1 MSKFKRT
8 GSVMSAAVAM
18 AMVMPFGAVASAVPS
33 PDFIPPTAD
42 WLTTVN
48 YYRSMAGVAP
58 ITEDPTLSV
67 GAVNHSCY
75 MLYNGI
81 SHDEIPGRPG
91 YTVDGD
97 AAGNAGNVAV
107 SSLEG
112 TSARSHVE
120 LWMTGPF
127 HAIGVLRHNLV
138 TAGFGK
144 CDLANTPMWHSGA
157 TLNVLSGLGNAPRPS
172 QPTLFPGNGTTTNL
186 DRFIAESPNPVT
198 MCGWTGG
205 AGLPIIAM
213 LPTPPISPTATVTG
227 PSGPIDVCVLSGA
240 NTTGVGQ
247 SILAGDNAVVI
258 VPRVTLPQGL
268 QNVRLVSGGQ
278 LIEWSFTVDQTAAVG
293 ISPSASAEPTGTQAG
308 LQPMPPVRLIDSRS
322 NLGTSRLIGGLPR
335 RVTVA
340 GRAGV
345 PAGSLAV
352 LANVTAT
359 NPAGAG
365 YLTVWNC
372 SATMPVV
379 STLNFAAGSTVP
391 NAATIPLDSS
401 GAMCVFSNVDT
412 DFIVDIN
419 GYYSASAKG
428 HYAPLNPARV
438 LDSRSG
444 LGTPGRL
451 EAGATVELALAGNAG
466 VPANASA
473 VAINVTSINPTAD
486 GFVTAYPCSSGR
498 PVASNLNPQVG
509 RVRPNLV
516 VAPLSSTGSICLYTH
531 SAVDLVV
538 DVLGYVSEFVPAR
551 LTASTPF
558 RFTDTRDLYRP
569 EVNAGQGGSRLGA
582 GQTLVV
588 QLAGQRGIPANA
600 KAISANITVV
610 DAVGS
615 GFLTAWPCGERPT
628 ASNVNFDAGSAVANA
643 AKLPLSATGS
653 ICIYVNT
660 ATQVIIDVNGWWS

>member
-1 MSKFKRT
+1 MGKFKRT
-8 GSVMSAAVAM
+8 VTAVGATMALAM
-18 AMVMPFGAVASAVPS
+18 FAPFGAVASAVPF
-33 PDFIPPTAD
+33 PDFIPPAAD

-48 YYRSMAGVAP
+48 YYRAMAGVAP
-58 ITEDPTLSV
+58 ITEDPALSV

-97 AAGNAGNVAV
+97 AAGNSGNVAV

-144 CDLANTPMWHSGA
+144 CDLANTPLWHSGA
-157 TLNVLSGLGNAPRPS
+157 TMNVLSGLSGAPRPS
-172 QPTLFPGNGTTTNL
+172 QPTLFPGDGTTTNL

-198 MCGWTGG
+198 MCGWSGG

-213 LPTPPISPTATVTG
+213 LPTPAVSPTATLTG
-227 PSGPIDVCVLSGA
+227 PNGPIDVCVLSAA
-240 NTTGVGQ
+240 NTTGVAQ
-247 SILAGDNAVVI
+247 SILSGDNAVVV
-258 VPRVTLPQGL
+258 VPRVTLPQG
-268 QNVRLVSGGQ
+268 QQHVRLVSGGQ
-278 LIEWSFTVDQTAAVG
+278 VIEWSFTVDQTAAIGV
-293 ISPSASAEPTGTQAG
+293 SPAANAQPTGAQAG
-308 LQPMPPVRLIDSRS
+308 LQPMPPVRLIDTRF
-322 NLGTSRLIGGLPR
+322 NLGTSRLIRGIPR

-340 GRAGV
+340 GRVGV
-345 PAGSLAV
+345 PTGSQAV

-365 YLTVWNC
+365 FLTVWNC

-379 STLNFAAGSTVP
+379 STLNFAAGATVP
-391 NAATIPLDSS
+391 NAATIPLDGS

-412 DFIVDIN
+412 DLIVDIN
-419 GYYSASAKG
+419 GYYSTSALG
-428 HYAPLNPARV
+428 HYAPLNPTRV

-444 LGTPGRL
+444 VGTPDRL
-451 EAGATVELALAGNAG
+451 VAGATVELPLAGVAG
-466 VPANASA
+466 VPADASA
-473 VAINVTSINPTAD
+473 VAINVTSINPSAD
-486 GFVTAYPCSSGR
+486 GFVTAYPCSSDR

-516 VAPLSSTGSICLYTH
+516 VAPLSSSGSICLFTYTE
-531 SAVDLVV
+531 VDLVV
-538 DVLGYVSEFVPAR
+538 DVLGYVSDHVPAR

-569 EVNAGQGGSRLGA
+569 EVNAGKAGSRLMA

-588 QLAGQRGIPANA
+588 QLAGQRGIPADA

-610 DAVGS
+610 DAAGS

-628 ASNVNFDAGSAVANA
+628 ASNLNFEAGSAVANA
-643 AKLPLSATGS
+643 AKLPLSSSGA